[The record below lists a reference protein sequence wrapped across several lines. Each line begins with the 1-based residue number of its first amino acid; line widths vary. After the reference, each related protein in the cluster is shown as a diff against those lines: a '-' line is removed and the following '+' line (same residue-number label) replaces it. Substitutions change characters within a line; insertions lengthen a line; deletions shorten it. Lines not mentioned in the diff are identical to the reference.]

1 MSGPRNHFRSNK
13 LRGFT
18 LIELLVVI
26 AIIAILVALLLPAVQ
41 QAREAARRT
50 QCRVHLSQ
58 IGLALQNY
66 HMAYGVLPPG
76 TINPTG
82 PIRSEQKGY
91 HHGWYTMLLPYLDET
106 PLYERI
112 DASVSIYD
120 SKNDLPRSTV
130 VPILLCPSDPATRVT
145 SRPDSIA
152 AALTSYA
159 GNHHPV
165 EAPIDETNHGVL
177 FLNSRVR
184 FDDVV
189 DGVSHTIFVGEFK
202 RNADDLGWASGT
214 RASLRNGGT
223 GINQSLTGSPFYI
236 DPNWQPDADADI
248 VEALE
253 AMAPGAPD
261 PALKV
266 FGFGSWHVGGMHI
279 ALGDGAVRFVSENI
293 NADVFKQ
300 LLDRGDGAAGVE
312 F

>member
-1 MSGPRNHFRSNK
+1 M

-26 AIIAILVALLLPAVQ
+26 AIIAILIALLLPAVQ

-50 QCRVHLSQ
+50 QCRMHLSQ

-76 TINPTG
+76 SINPTG
-82 PIRSEQKGY
+82 PIRSEPKGY
-91 HHGWYTMLLPYLDET
+91 HHGWYTMLLPYLDEM

-120 SKNDLPRSTV
+120 PKNDLPRSTI

-145 SRPDSIA
+145 ARTDSIA
-152 AALTSYA
+152 AALTNYA

-165 EAPIDETNHGVL
+165 EAPIDVTNHGVL

-223 GINQSLTGSPFYI
+223 AINQSPTGSPYYN
-236 DPNWQPDADADI
+236 DPNWQPDDDTSAA
-248 VEALE
+248 VLE
-253 AMAPGAPD
+253 GLKVMTPSASD
-261 PALKV
+261 PALTV
-266 FGFGSWHVGGMHI
+266 SGFGSWHAGGAFI
-279 ALGDGAVRFVSENI
+279 AMGDGSTRFVSENI
-293 NADVFKQ
+293 NPDVFRQ
-300 LLDRGDGAAGVE
+300 LLDRGDGAPGVD